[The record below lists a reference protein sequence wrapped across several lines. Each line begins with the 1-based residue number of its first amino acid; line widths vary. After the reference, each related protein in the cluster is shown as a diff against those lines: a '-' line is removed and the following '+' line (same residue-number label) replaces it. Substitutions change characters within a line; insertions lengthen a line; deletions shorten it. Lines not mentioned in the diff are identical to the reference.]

1 VHNRPTGRSA
11 SGLQSP
17 DSAPTKKKKK
27 KKKKK
32 KNNVASCWIYIRILL
47 GAHPIF
53 YISRIRVNIRF

>member
-17 DSAPTKKKKK
+17 GSTPTKKKKK

-32 KNNVASCWIYIRILL
+32 KGCSISVWNLTSRKELLHEYLMILKL
-47 GAHPIF
+47 VHTL
-53 YISRIRVNIRF
+53 